1 MDLKKAT
8 HFSRI
13 YILLKNRNELLSD
26 LKNWVDRSN
35 TQLVEKYENLEKAY
49 EDFLDYEVEQLFK
62 LKEINLQEIFG

>member
-8 HFSRI
+8 HFSRM

-49 EDFLDYEVEQLFK
+49 EDFLDYEVKCLTDS
-62 LKEINLQEIFG
+62 